1 MSDNGTGARFHLAG
15 PEIISETF
23 DDGESIVVNLENGFY
38 FSLNPVGGLVFDL
51 LGSGQSLAA
60 TEAAI
65 AARYEAEPHTIR
77 AAIAEFANRLIE
89 EGLLAEGQPPGGEP
103 ADGFPAAGAAAAG
116 PDGAVARAPFD
127 VPVLIAYTDMQD
139 LLLADPIH
147 DYDETGWPARVDGR

>member
-1 MSDNGTGARFHLAG
+1 MSENGTGARFYLAG

-38 FSLNPVGGLVFDL
+38 FSLNPVGGLIFDQ
-51 LGSGQSLAA
+51 LGAGESLAA

-65 AARYEAEPHTIR
+65 GARYEAEPPTIR
-77 AAIAEFANRLIE
+77 AAIAEFANRLVE
-89 EGLLAEGQPPGGEP
+89 EGLLVRAES
-103 ADGFPAAGAAAAG
+103 ADGSSAGGVAAAEPSRG
-116 PDGAVARAPFD
+116 TDARAAFD

-147 DYDETGWPARVDGR
+147 DYDDTGWPARVDGR